1 MTDPAIAGAAT
12 DRWEAAVAA
21 FVVEHLGCRASALQ
35 RVHAFA
41 TNAVYKVEAG
51 GHRLVVKAS
60 PMHDAL
66 RGEVW
71 ACGQG
76 LGAGCPVP
84 AVLGF
89 GRLGSSADISAFI
102 MSLVDGLPLAAPHPV
117 LREVGVRLRRLHE
130 VKGPGFGSLSDAS
143 WDDTG
148 RFSLQHGSWRGF
160 LEDLVGEIR
169 ALAGS
174 YAMAGGVADA
184 AAGALDARREALA
197 AIEVGS
203 LCHGDLKLGHVLV
216 DEGRLAGVID
226 WGDAAV
232 GDPVWDIA
240 RFAHRADASC
250 LSLLLEGYDPG
261 GALVDDLA
269 WRVPLYGAL
278 WMLVDTIV
286 EHRLGSRVGGLLLA
300 AMESLTSARQLEK
313 GAASGG
319 RGARTRR
326 AVPS

>member
-1 MTDPAIAGAAT
+1 MTDPAIAGTAT
-12 DRWEAAVAA
+12 DRWEAGVAA
-21 FVVEHLGCRASALQ
+21 FVVEHLGCQAAALQ
-35 RVHAFA
+35 RVRAFA
-41 TNAVYKVEAG
+41 TNAVYKVDAG

-84 AVLGF
+84 EVLRF

-102 MSLVDGLPLAAPHPV
+102 MSLVDGSPLAGPHPV

-130 VKGPGFGSLSDAS
+130 VKVPGFGSLSDAS
-143 WDDTG
+143 WDDQG
-148 RFSLQHGSWRGF
+148 RFSLRHGSWRGF

-174 YAMAGGVADA
+174 YSLAGAVADA
-184 AAGALDARREALA
+184 AASALDARREALA
-197 AIEVGS
+197 ATEVGS

-216 DEGRLAGVID
+216 DEDRLAGVID

-232 GDPVWDIA
+232 GDPAWDIA

-261 GALVDDLA
+261 GLLVEDLA

-278 WMLVDTIV
+278 WILVDTIA

-300 AMESLTSARQLEK
+300 AMETLTSARLLHP
-313 GAASGG
+313 SRPPGG
-319 RGARTRR
+319 G
-326 AVPS
+326 